1 MSLLLRALALTYIQ
15 TDDPKYLDSIRRLA
29 SLRRE
34 AIEAGAEVIEEG
46 SALWAGQEARSS
58 LRAVMG
64 KLRLQLGT
72 TEFDDLLSA
81 EGEALDQ
88 YRVSGDIGVVEN
100 TLESSLATLRLHEPM
115 FTSEVRFTDRVFSF
129 HRKFLN
135 AHFGTNYPSVD
146 FDLLYNMVSGDSGDP
161 LMMSMAAVRWL
172 HPSDDWGIWVD
183 VNEARRFETAVYNFS
198 DTVRELSGNL
208 LRLDLG
214 DYQSSLSC
222 EGNGACP
229 LPVPTRFGAGC
240 QCPNSPAI
248 ALSVGFERASLE

>member
-1 MSLLLRALALTYIQ
+1 MIFS
-15 TDDPKYLDSIRRLA
+15 
-29 SLRRE
+29 
-34 AIEAGAEVIEEG
+34 
-46 SALWAGQEARSS
+46 RS
-58 LRAVMG
+58 
-64 KLRLQLGT
+64 K
-72 TEFDDLLSA
+72 
-81 EGEALDQ
+81 GEALDQ

-198 DTVRELSGNL
+198 DTVRDLSGNL

-222 EGNGACP
+222 EEWSLSSPSTNSIRSG
-229 LPVPTRFGAGC
+229 LPMSKFPRNRF
-240 QCPNSPAI
+240 
-248 ALSVGFERASLE
+248 VGGL

>member
-1 MSLLLRALALTYIQ
+1 M
-15 TDDPKYLDSIRRLA
+15 
-29 SLRRE
+29 
-34 AIEAGAEVIEEG
+34 
-46 SALWAGQEARSS
+46 
-58 LRAVMG
+58 
-64 KLRLQLGT
+64 
-72 TEFDDLLSA
+72 
-81 EGEALDQ
+81 DQ

-222 EGNGACP
+222 DGME
-229 LPVPTRFGAGC
+229 PVLSQYQLDSERGSMSKFLRNRF
-240 QCPNSPAI
+240 
-248 ALSVGFERASLE
+248 VGGL